1 MDESNFRSDSLPSK
15 QWQFNSNLGA
25 KEVQRSTPDKVKA
38 SEVADTLTSTP
49 EQLVAYGDLL
59 NRYGRWHE
67 PQMQLEVTND
77 KDEESGIVSKTKS
90 TQQKQMPSSK
100 EVLDENIPSHKLLNA
115 SQVGADVA
123 PWRSPALNAE
133 RLASH
138 ASEVPPTQVSGRLSL
153 PR

>member
-38 SEVADTLTSTP
+38 SEVADTLASTP

-67 PQMQLEVTND
+67 PLMQLEVTND
-77 KDEESGIVSKTKS
+77 KDEESGIV
-90 TQQKQMPSSK
+90 
-100 EVLDENIPSHKLLNA
+100 
-115 SQVGADVA
+115 
-123 PWRSPALNAE
+123 
-133 RLASH
+133 
-138 ASEVPPTQVSGRLSL
+138 
-153 PR
+153 